1 MKFLPNTT
9 RFLMVASVCS
19 LFATTVSAQQIQI
32 NKDNRTIA
40 ITATDTASAMAD
52 TATVHVGFVAYA
64 PDADAAYAK
73 GSKTSNAIIGAL
85 TAKGIAKTDIQSE
98 SQSVAE
104 TQQYELEKLPPA
116 EQAQRRFQVRQSW
129 TVQTKADDAASVL
142 NTAVNAGANSS
153 GQIEW
158 TVADEKALE
167 AKAAGNALSRA
178 RAIASQMAQG
188 LGIQL
193 GELIYA
199 SNQAPETPRP
209 IMMRC
214 HGDGRV
220 GEAGSPGLPHSL
232 SARTKSRSQPRST
245 QSSRSSNFPALTPAA
260 TLFLGVEACLR
271 NRNAN

>member
-1 MKFLPNTT
+1 MKFLPNTV
-9 RFLMVASVCS
+9 RCLMVASVCS
-19 LFATTVSAQQIQI
+19 LFAATVSAQQIQI

-52 TATVHVGFVAYA
+52 TATVHIGFVAYA
-64 PDADAAYAK
+64 ADAEAAYAA
-73 GSKTSNAIIGAL
+73 GSKTSNAIMGAL

-104 TQQYELEKLPPA
+104 TQQYELDKLPPA

-153 GQIEW
+153 GQMDW

-167 AKAAGNALSRA
+167 AKAAGNALARA

-193 GELIYA
+193 GDLIYA
-199 SNQAPETPRP
+199 SNQAPESPRP
-209 IMMRC
+209 IMMRAMAT
-214 HGDGRV
+214 GAGA
-220 GEAGSPGLPHSL
+220 GMEAPPPPLAISPRKVER
-232 SARTKSRSQPRST
+232 SATVYAVFAIQ
-245 QSSRSSNFPALTPAA
+245 
-260 TLFLGVEACLR
+260 
-271 NRNAN
+271 

>member
-1 MKFLPNTT
+1 MRFLPTTT
-9 RFLMVASVCS
+9 RFLMAASVCG
-19 LFATTVSAQQIQI
+19 LFAATVSAQQIQI

-40 ITATDTASAMAD
+40 ITATDTASALAD

-64 PDADAAYAK
+64 ADAQAAYSA
-73 GSKTSNAIIGAL
+73 GSKTSNAIIGAM
-85 TAKGIAKTDIQSE
+85 TVKGVAKTDIQSE

-104 TQQYELEKLPPA
+104 TQQYELDKLPPA

-129 TVQTKADDAASVL
+129 TVRTKADDAASVL
-142 NTAVNAGANSS
+142 NTAVNAGANQS

-193 GELIYA
+193 GNLIYA
-199 SNQAPETPRP
+199 SNESPLNRVLAMSREMASVQSQAAPATPP
-209 IMMRC
+209 LAI
-214 HGDGRV
+214 
-220 GEAGSPGLPHSL
+220 SPGKVER
-232 SARTKSRSQPRST
+232 SATVYAVFAIQ
-245 QSSRSSNFPALTPAA
+245 
-260 TLFLGVEACLR
+260 
-271 NRNAN
+271 

>member
-1 MKFLPNTT
+1 MKFLPNFS
-9 RFLMVASVCS
+9 RSWMIVAVCG
-19 LFATTVSAQQIQI
+19 LFAATVSAQQIQI

-142 NTAVNAGANSS
+142 NTAVNAGANNS

-167 AKAAGNALSRA
+167 AKAAGNALVSRTRNCLA
-178 RAIASQMAQG
+178 
-188 LGIQL
+188 
-193 GELIYA
+193 
-199 SNQAPETPRP
+199 
-209 IMMRC
+209 
-214 HGDGRV
+214 DG
-220 GEAGSPGLPHSL
+220 AGTRHSIGRIDLRQQPSPGGP
-232 SARTKSRSQPRST
+232 
-245 QSSRSSNFPALTPAA
+245 SSPS
-260 TLFLGVEACLR
+260 
-271 NRNAN
+271 

>member
-1 MKFLPNTT
+1 MKFLPTLS
-9 RFLMVASVCS
+9 RSWMIASVCG
-19 LFATTVSAQQIQI
+19 LFAATVSAQQIQI

-52 TATVHVGFVAYA
+52 TATVHVGFVTYA

-73 GSKTSNAIIGAL
+73 GSKTSNAIISAL
-85 TAKGIAKTDIQSE
+85 TSKGIAKTDIQSA
-98 SQSVAE
+98 SQNMAE

-193 GELIYA
+193 GQLIYA
-199 SNQAPETPRP
+199 SNQAPESPRP
-209 IMMRC
+209 IMMRSM
-214 HGDGRV
+214 
-220 GEAGSPGLPHSL
+220 ELAAPQAIAKASPLAINPSKVER
-232 SARTKSRSQPRST
+232 SATVYAVFAIQ
-245 QSSRSSNFPALTPAA
+245 
-260 TLFLGVEACLR
+260 
-271 NRNAN
+271 

>member
-1 MKFLPNTT
+1 MRFLPNTA
-9 RFLMVASVCS
+9 RCLMVASVCG
-19 LFATTVSAQQIQI
+19 LFAATVSAQQIQI

-40 ITATDTASAMAD
+40 VTATDTASAMAD

-64 PDADAAYAK
+64 ADADAAYAE

-85 TAKGIAKTDIQSE
+85 TAKGVAKTDIQSE

-104 TQQYELEKLPPA
+104 TQQYELDKLTPA
-116 EQAQRRFQVRQSW
+116 EREHRRFQVRQSW

-142 NTAVNAGANSS
+142 NTAVNAGANNS

-158 TVADEKALE
+158 TVADEKALD

-199 SNQAPETPRP
+199 SNQAPQNPGP
-209 IMMRC
+209 IMMR
-214 HGDGRV
+214 GTAMGVV
-220 GEAGSPGLPHSL
+220 GSEVGVVAPPLAIAPSKVDR
-232 SARTKSRSQPRST
+232 SATVYAIFAIQ
-245 QSSRSSNFPALTPAA
+245 
-260 TLFLGVEACLR
+260 
-271 NRNAN
+271 

>member
-1 MKFLPNTT
+1 MKFLPNPA
-9 RFLMVASVCS
+9 RFLGVASVCA
-19 LFATTVSAQQIQI
+19 LFAASLSAQQIKI
-32 NKDNRTIA
+32 SKENRTIA

-52 TATVHVGFVAYA
+52 TATVHVGFVEYA
-64 PDADAAYAK
+64 PDAQSAYAK
-73 GSKTSNAIIGAL
+73 GSKISNAIIGAL
-85 TAKGIAKTDIQSE
+85 MAKGVGKADIQSQ

-104 TQQYELEKLPPA
+104 TQQYELDKLPPA

-129 TVQTKADDAASVL
+129 TVQTNADDAASVL

-167 AKAAGNALSRA
+167 AKAAANALARA

-199 SNQAPETPRP
+199 SNQAPEAPRP
-209 IMMRC
+209 IMMRSMAMAAPKA
-214 HGDGRV
+214 
-220 GEAGSPGLPHSL
+220 EAAAAPLAITAQKVER
-232 SARTKSRSQPRST
+232 SATVYAVFAIQ
-245 QSSRSSNFPALTPAA
+245 
-260 TLFLGVEACLR
+260 
-271 NRNAN
+271 

>member
-1 MKFLPNTT
+1 MRFLPNFSCSWTV
-9 RFLMVASVCS
+9 VAVCG
-19 LFATTVSAQQIQI
+19 LFAGTVSAQQIQI

-40 ITATDTASAMAD
+40 ITATDMASAMAD
-52 TATVHVGFVAYA
+52 RATVHVGFVAYA
-64 PDADAAYAK
+64 PDAQAAYAK

-85 TAKGIAKTDIQSE
+85 TTKGVAKTDIQSD

-104 TQQYELEKLPPA
+104 TQQYELDKLTPA

-167 AKAAGNALSRA
+167 AKAAGNALARA

-193 GELIYA
+193 GALIYA
-199 SNQAPETPRP
+199 SNQAPEGPLP
-209 IMMRC
+209 MMGLRR
-214 HGDGRV
+214 GM
-220 GEAGSPGLPHSL
+220 AGMAAEVKTAPAPLSISPNKVER
-232 SARTKSRSQPRST
+232 SATVYAVFAIQ
-245 QSSRSSNFPALTPAA
+245 
-260 TLFLGVEACLR
+260 
-271 NRNAN
+271 

>member
-1 MKFLPNTT
+1 MKFLPTLS
-9 RFLMVASVCS
+9 RSWRVIAVCS
-19 LFATTVSAQQIQI
+19 LLAATVSAQQIQI
-32 NKDNRTIA
+32 SKDNRTIA

-52 TATVHVGFVAYA
+52 TATVHIGFVAYA
-64 PDADAAYAK
+64 PDAESAYAK
-73 GSKTSNAIIGAL
+73 GSKTSNAIISAL

-129 TVQTKADDAASVL
+129 TVQTKADDAAILL

-153 GQIEW
+153 GQIDW

-167 AKAAGNALSRA
+167 AKASGNALVRA

-193 GELIYA
+193 GDLIYA
-199 SNQAPETPRP
+199 SNQAPESPRP
-209 IMMRC
+209 IMMRSMAMATPQA
-214 HGDGRV
+214 
-220 GEAGSPGLPHSL
+220 EAKASPLAI
-232 SARTKSRSQPRST
+232 SAQKVEKS
-245 QSSRSSNFPALTPAA
+245 A
-260 TLFLGVEACLR
+260 TVYAVFAIQ
-271 NRNAN
+271 

>member
-1 MKFLPNTT
+1 MKFLPTTT
-9 RFLMVASVCS
+9 RLLAAASVCG
-19 LFATTVSAQQIQI
+19 LFAATAFAQQIQI

-40 ITATDTASAMAD
+40 ITASDTANAMAD

-73 GSKTSNAIIGAL
+73 GSKTSNAIVGAL

-129 TVQTKADDAASVL
+129 TVQTKADDAAGVL
-142 NTAVNAGANSS
+142 NTAVNAGANQS
-153 GQIEW
+153 GQIDW

-188 LGIQL
+188 LGIEL
-193 GELIYA
+193 GQLIYA

-209 IMMRC
+209 MMMR
-214 HGDGRV
+214 GAGGVV
-220 GEAGSPGLPHSL
+220 GGILGSAGTPPLAISSHKVEK
-232 SARTKSRSQPRST
+232 SATVYAVFAIR
-245 QSSRSSNFPALTPAA
+245 
-260 TLFLGVEACLR
+260 
-271 NRNAN
+271 